1 MNYGGRSIGCPLP
14 TTKNYIVMIKAIFG
28 AVISA
33 LAGIVNAVALC
44 RTCEPVCIIFGCL
57 AVMVCIGCISEAIER
72 GGAE

>member
-1 MNYGGRSIGCPLP
+1 
-14 TTKNYIVMIKAIFG
+14 MIKAIFG

-57 AVMVCIGCISEAIER
+57 AVMVCLGCISEAIER
-72 GGAE
+72 GGVE